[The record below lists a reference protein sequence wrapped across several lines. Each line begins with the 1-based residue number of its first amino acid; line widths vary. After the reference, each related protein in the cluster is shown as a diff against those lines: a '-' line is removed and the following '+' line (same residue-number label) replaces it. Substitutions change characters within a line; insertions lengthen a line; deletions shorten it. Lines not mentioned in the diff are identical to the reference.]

1 MKKEYII
8 TILFL
13 MMIGLGSLVGIFIP
27 SFGEIL
33 GNYTDYMLLTLMFL
47 IFLSVPFENLFQS
60 IKDTKAL
67 GIILVTN
74 FLIIPI
80 IGFLL
85 SSVFFWNNELIMLG
99 LLIYF
104 MAPCTDWFLGFTKIA
119 KGNVSLGS
127 ILLPIN
133 MIIQLLMYPVYLFVF
148 MGQRV
153 NVDLTDMFSTLLDWF
168 LIPFILGVVLHFVL
182 LKVLK
187 NKTFKKFEFG
197 LEEIVNV
204 VLYVIVFSIFA
215 VNIQIIVDNVL
226 MFPLLLLAVFLFF
239 VIVFF
244 VVEFISK
251 YFKFSH
257 ENLVLF
263 SMTTSARNAPMM
275 LGITL
280 SVFPNEPLV
289 HAAIIIG
296 MLIEF
301 PHLSALSGILLN
313 KRN

>member
-1 MKKEYII
+1 
-8 TILFL
+8 
-13 MMIGLGSLVGIFIP
+13 
-27 SFGEIL
+27 
-33 GNYTDYMLLTLMFL
+33 MLLTMMFL

-60 IKDTKAL
+60 IKETKVL

-80 IGFLL
+80 VGFVL
-85 SSVFFWNNELIMLG
+85 SSIFFWSNELIMLG

-148 MGQRV
+148 MGQKV
-153 NVDLTDMFSTLLDWF
+153 NIDLSDMFGTLLDWF
-168 LIPFILGVVLHFVL
+168 LIPFVLGIVIHFIL

-187 NKTFKKFEFG
+187 QKSFNKFELG
-197 LEEIVNV
+197 LEEIINII
-204 VLYVIVFSIFA
+204 LYVIVFSIFA
-215 VNIQIIVDNVL
+215 VNVQTIIHNLVV
-226 MFPLLLLAVFLFF
+226 FPLLLVAVALFF
-239 VIVFF
+239 IIVYAI
-244 VVEFISK
+244 VGIISN
-251 YFKFSH
+251 YFNFSYK
-257 ENLVLF
+257 NLALF
-263 SMTTSARNAPMM
+263 AMTTSARNAPMM

-280 SVFPNEPLV
+280 TVFPNEPLV

-296 MLIEF
+296 MLVEF
-301 PHLSALSGILLN
+301 PHLSALSGILLKKKN
-313 KRN
+313 